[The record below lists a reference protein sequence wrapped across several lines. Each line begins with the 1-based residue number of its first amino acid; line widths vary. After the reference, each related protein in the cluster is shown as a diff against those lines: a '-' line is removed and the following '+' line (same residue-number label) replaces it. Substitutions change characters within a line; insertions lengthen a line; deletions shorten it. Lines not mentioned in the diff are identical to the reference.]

1 MGKRPLPDDFREFIA
16 CLNDNAVQYLLV
28 GGWAVGLYG
37 NPRLTKDIDF
47 LISADENNL
56 ERLQKALRNF
66 GAPGVDTAVLA
77 QPGNVFRMGRPPIQ
91 IDIITQADGIDFPRC
106 FANRSITAIGGIEVS
121 TISKDDLITNK
132 KASASPQDIADIQFL
147 TRRP

>member
-1 MGKRPLPDDFREFIA
+1 MAKRPLPDDFREFIA

-66 GAPGVDTAVLA
+66 GAPGVDTAVFA

-106 FANRSITAIGGIEVS
+106 FANRFITAIGGIEVS
-121 TISKDDLITNK
+121 TISRDDLIANK
-132 KASASPQDIADIQFL
+132 KASARPQDIADIQFL